1 MNRTVTHSDPKFHK
15 KQKVRVVDNIF
26 NTDGR
31 EGIIHRRFYDI
42 DDEIYTYVVSIME
55 DKERSKSNFFSESD
69 LEAV

>member
-15 KQKVRVVDNIF
+15 GQKVRVVDNIF
-26 NTDGR
+26 GTDGR
-31 EGIIHRRFYDI
+31 EGIIFKRLYDI
-42 DDEIYTYVVSIME
+42 DDEIYTYNVSIME